1 MPITTKVVNLNRVYD
16 KVYSIHYVIKC
27 VSDQRK
33 KDKRRN
39 NDDLC
44 LMNRSKSSIF
54 HQVYAISNY
63 CLHTRWTSK
72 PVNPRVV
79 VFPRAL
85 AHEKE
90 NNFSRV
96 DNLMF
101 ISYES
106 KHCFLYRKYSKM
118 FSNCNILFCRWQQ
131 HNFRDSKTLRN
142 RIGIN
147 KENFNTFSVVRG
159 CAPSDNL
166 LSSSIL

>member
-1 MPITTKVVNLNRVYD
+1 MCQWPKEKGQKKKQWWPLSNEPIKKFNFSSSLFNIQLLPSYEMNIETCQPKGGCFPEGF
-16 KVYSIHYVIKC
+16 SPWE
-27 VSDQRK
+27 RK
-33 KDKRRN
+33 
-39 NDDLC
+39 
-44 LMNRSKSSIF
+44 
-54 HQVYAISNY
+54 
-63 CLHTRWTSK
+63 
-72 PVNPRVV
+72 
-79 VFPRAL
+79 
-85 AHEKE
+85 KE

-106 KHCFLYRKYSKM
+106 KHCFLYRNYSKM
-118 FSNCNILFCRWQQ
+118 FNNFNILFCRWQQ